1 MNKIGIILFL
11 EPEEEKGL
19 RCFGQP
25 LKIFYRKFAQ
35 HRDLSEI
42 QKKRKMFT
50 WMHQKW
56 NFRVRNSFPLK
67 SRADFFFQKRPQKE
81 FEICFPR
88 HFRVGG
94 FTRQRGQK
102 RLIGITAT
110 FSFHPSIIFTHG
122 DEKTFFKRFFKVK
135 NVLFSYLESLVL
147 LCNWPSIFAAPKKY
161 RTHSS
166 HPSWGGKRNFHLPF
180 SVKKRD
186 RSFFSW
192 LTPISTWKVQVG
204 VFFAAFSSLTGYE

>member
-1 MNKIGIILFL
+1 MFWSTSEDFL
-11 EPEEEKGL
+11 
-19 RCFGQP
+19 
-25 LKIFYRKFAQ
+25 
-35 HRDLSEI
+35 
-42 QKKRKMFT
+42 QKVCSTSRF
-50 WMHQKW
+50 
-56 NFRVRNSFPLK
+56 VRNSEKAKNVHVNASEMKFPCAEFL
-67 SRADFFFQKRPQKE
+67 SFEIACRLFFQKRPQKE